1 MRNPDRIPEILKEL
15 EEFWKQN
22 PDWRLGQI
30 IVNLN
35 YEIMGGNDPFYME
48 DKDLLEL
55 LKQKNKNN

>member
-1 MRNPDRIPEILKEL
+1 MRNPERIPEVLKEL

-22 PDWRLGQI
+22 PDLRLGQI
-30 IVNLN
+30 ISNLS
-35 YEIMGGNDPFYME
+35 YESMRNNDPFYME